1 MPRAKKKRTKKS
13 AKKVSRRTPR
23 KKARKTKRK
32 VTRKVKRKVTRK
44 ATRKKA
50 PRRKVARKKRRP
62 SAAFMKPMLP
72 SAALAEVIGAKP
84 LPRTQV
90 TKKIWAYIKKK
101 KLQDRINRR
110 MIRADAALL
119 KVFGGK
125 SKVDMFQMTKLVSRH
140 LK

>member
-1 MPRAKKKRTKKS
+1 MARAKKKTKKKS
-13 AKKVSRRTPR
+13 ARKVSRKTPR
-23 KKARKTKRK
+23 KKVSKAR
-32 VTRKVKRKVTRK
+32 RKVTRK

-110 MIRADAALL
+110 MIRADAALK

-125 SKVDMFQMTKLVSRH
+125 SEVDMFQMTKLVSRH

>member
-1 MPRAKKKRTKKS
+1 MARPKKKRTKKS
-13 AKKVSRRTPR
+13 ARKVSRKTAR
-23 KKARKTKRK
+23 KKVRRT
-32 VTRKVKRKVTRK
+32 KRKVTRK

-101 KLQDRINRR
+101 KLQDRVNRR
-110 MIRADAALL
+110 MIRADAALK